1 MRTLTLAALAALALP
16 LAGCVTAQQTAR
28 RSNPAFD
35 DRCHRAS
42 QNALDGIKQ
51 LAEYGQQSTG
61 VANFMFILNKD
72 KTTARLDQSLSAA
85 ISLCIGS
92 AAAAPPML
100 AVSYMGL
107 VDAMTE
113 TRLKLP
119 NLVKIKAV
127 EAMAYSCNDHR
138 RIKTFS
144 TESGCSGATYY

>member
-16 LAGCVTAQQTAR
+16 LAGCVTQSAR
-28 RSNPAFD
+28 RSDPAFD
-35 DRCHRAS
+35 NRCNNAA

-51 LAEYGQQSTG
+51 LSEYGQQSTG
-61 VANFMFILNKD
+61 VANFMFFMNRE
-72 KTTARLDQSLSAA
+72 KTEARLDQSLSAA

-100 AVSYMGL
+100 AVSYNGL

-119 NLVKIKAV
+119 MLVKARAV
-127 EAMAYSCNDHR
+127 EAMQYSCNDHR
-138 RIKTFS
+138 RIRTFS